1 MADLIRVWLLPDVGG
16 RVAIQANTRPFDD
29 PRWEECIAIPRAD
42 YEALLRERDEVVRR
56 CPLCRAELDPDE
68 MDPAYTG
75 GMTELRPA
83 GAGVCSECYGRWHD
97 APVYAKRAK
106 DATARAERAEA
117 ELARLKAERSS

>member
-42 YEALLRERDEVVRR
+42 YDALLARAEKAERERD
-56 CPLCRAELDPDE
+56 
-68 MDPAYTG
+68 
-75 GMTELRPA
+75 
-83 GAGVCSECYGRWHD
+83 D
-97 APVYAKRAK
+97 AV
-106 DATARAERAEA
+106 ARAERAEA